1 MSHSEISPSNAHRW
15 MRCPGSVKL
24 LRKVPPETGSSEDA
38 SLGSRKHAL
47 MAQFAMLLQSSLSL
61 GLHRTDVIAADFLS
75 GHPLMTDEIDEVAF
89 GNQLAEYAEFLMCDL
104 TDEKKPSRVDVECPL
119 DLSSVSPGMRGTA
132 DAVIYRHDD
141 TTIEIVDYKSGSYPV
156 TPRNNEQLML
166 YLIGALQMTSDG
178 LCRHEGAHLMTIAQ
192 PSPGNGP
199 LRFDSCTVSTDTL
212 REFLFAAQN
221 KATEVRILKNPIRK
235 PSNVACQ
242 WCRAKAICP
251 EYHEWACAE
260 VLIDACDKE
269 GDVKM
274 SDHLARGILD
284 NRKRITDLIKSCQD
298 YAIGKLNGGEDFP
311 GYRIVEKPG
320 RRSVIRSDAVKEDL
334 NVLFGLESLQPV
346 GVGTLDRLAR
356 ENDVCLDFAIERGES
371 KMTLEPIGDFSE
383 DFKTEEGDENKNER

>member
-15 MRCPGSVKL
+15 MRCPGSVQL
-24 LRKVPPETGSSEDA
+24 LRKVPPETESSEDA
-38 SLGSRKHAL
+38 SLGTRKHAL

-89 GNQLAEYAEFLMCDL
+89 GNQIAEYAERLMCNWKHGSGPARTAIEL
-104 TDEKKPSRVDVECPL
+104 PL

-132 DAVIYRHDD
+132 DAVIYRHDN
-141 TTIEIVDYKSGSYPV
+141 TTIEIVDYKSGSHPV

-192 PSPGNGP
+192 PSPGNGL
-199 LRFDSCTVSTDTL
+199 LRFDSCTVSVETV
-212 REFLFAAQN
+212 RNFLFSAQN
-221 KATEVRILKNPIRK
+221 NAMEALNLKNPIRQ
-235 PSNVACQ
+235 PSNTACQ

-251 EYHEWACAE
+251 EYHEWVSAD
-260 VLIDACDKE
+260 VLIDACDK
-269 GDVKM
+269 GDDAKM
-274 SDHLARGILD
+274 SDQLAKRVLD
-284 NRKRITDLIKSCQD
+284 NRKWITALIKSCQD
-298 YAIGKLNGGEDFP
+298 YAMAKITIGENFP
-311 GYRIVEKPG
+311 GYQLVEKPG

-334 NVLFGLESLQPV
+334 KVLFGLESLQPV

-356 ENDVCLDFAIERGES
+356 ENDVCLDFAITRGEP
-371 KMTLEPIGDFSE
+371 KMTLEPIGDHSE